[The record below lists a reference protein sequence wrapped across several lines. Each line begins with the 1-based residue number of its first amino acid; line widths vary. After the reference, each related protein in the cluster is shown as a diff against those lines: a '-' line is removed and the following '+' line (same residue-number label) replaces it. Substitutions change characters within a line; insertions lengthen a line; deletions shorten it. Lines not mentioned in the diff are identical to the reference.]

1 MNVIEFNDVEL
12 AEMKRL
18 YQSQLIEAEGKV
30 AHLKSILI
38 KLGGSVPLEISKSQE
53 TAVMP
58 VKTISVQE
66 VLEPAELI
74 SESLK
79 DDIKQAYISFIP
91 AEFTK
96 LGRGSKRKK
105 ERKSKWSTYILN
117 LLRTKG
123 EPMTVN
129 EIVEHAMKRTAN
141 IEAGEPSV
149 RGGISSSLSRL
160 SKEYFRV
167 RTLQV
172 DGRRGRYFCLSVW
185 FDSNSEFK
193 ADFGQRFGKLKMNV
207 KDALD
212 ASSDED

>member
-18 YQSQLIEAEGKV
+18 YQSQLLEAESKV
-30 AHLKSILI
+30 AHLKSILG
-38 KLGGSVPLEISKSQE
+38 KLSGSVPSEISKSNEVAVIPMNATGIQE
-53 TAVMP
+53 D
-58 VKTISVQE
+58 S
-66 VLEPAELI
+66 EPIGLV

-79 DDIKQAYISFIP
+79 DNVKQAYISFIP

-185 FDSNSEFK
+185 FDANSKFK
-193 ADFGQRFGKLKMNV
+193 GDFGQRFGQLNMNV

-212 ASSDED
+212 ASSEED

>member
-160 SKEYFRV
+160 SKEYFRL